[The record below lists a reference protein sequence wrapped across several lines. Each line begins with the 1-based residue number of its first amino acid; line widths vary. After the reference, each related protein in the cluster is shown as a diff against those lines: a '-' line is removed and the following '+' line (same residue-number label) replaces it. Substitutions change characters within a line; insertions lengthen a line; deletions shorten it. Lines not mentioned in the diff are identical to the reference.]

1 MSSKTVVIPP
11 SIPPIVPLVSLRAK
25 LELVALAIFIAC
37 GIVFAHALRSE
48 HQARAAAESDVKVQQ
63 SKIQAANEQI
73 AQLQSEDKI
82 RDAQTA
88 AQIQAAEAKAA
99 AAKTPQQIAT
109 YLTSQLKLAGA
120 PAPVTIETPAPTKD
134 DPSPA
139 AVATIPAIDL
149 PFLRDQVSKCQA
161 AALQASG
168 SQADLTSC
176 QQQLKDAGEKLSATE
191 KERDDWKTAAKGGT
205 WAKRIKSGAIKV
217 GIGIA
222 IGVAADRAAHK

>member
-1 MSSKTVVIPP
+1 M
-11 SIPPIVPLVSLRAK
+11 PPIVPLVSTRAK
-25 LELVALAIFIAC
+25 IELLALVIFIAC

-48 HQARAAAESDVKVQQ
+48 RQARAAAEADVKIEQGKMKQ
-63 SKIQAANEQI
+63 ADAQIAELQAA
-73 AQLQSEDKI
+73 DKI
-82 RDAQTA
+82 RDAQTT

-99 AAKTPQQIAT
+99 AAKTPQQIAA
-109 YLTSQLKLAGA
+109 YLSSQLKLAGA
-120 PAPVTIETPAPTKD
+120 PAPISIETPTATPEN
-134 DPSPA
+134 PSPDA
-139 AVATIPAIDL
+139 IAKIPAVDL

-161 AALQASG
+161 DALQASG

-176 QQQLKDAGEKLSATE
+176 REQLKLAGQKLSAAE

-222 IGVAADRAAHK
+222 IGAAADRAAHK